1 MKQNII
7 ELSAYREPEQ
17 FDYTGWNR
25 RAEIRFRNA
34 QIRFWISAVV
44 DAAATIAIAGCTV
57 FCCYLAL
64 TML

>member
-1 MKQNII
+1 MKNNVI
-7 ELSAYREPEQ
+7 ELRNYQYREP
-17 FDYTGWNR
+17 FDYYGFNR

-34 QIRFWISAVV
+34 QIRYWISTFV

>member
-7 ELSAYREPEQ
+7 ELSAYREPET

-25 RAEIRFRNA
+25 RAELRFRNA
-34 QIRFWISAVV
+34 QIRFWLSAVI
-44 DAAATIAIAGCTV
+44 DTAATIAITGCTV

>member
-1 MKQNII
+1 MKNNVI
-7 ELSAYREPEQ
+7 ELRNYQYREP
-17 FDYTGWNR
+17 FDYRGFNH

-34 QIRFWISAVV
+34 QIRQWISAFV

-57 FCCYLAL
+57 FCCYLAF